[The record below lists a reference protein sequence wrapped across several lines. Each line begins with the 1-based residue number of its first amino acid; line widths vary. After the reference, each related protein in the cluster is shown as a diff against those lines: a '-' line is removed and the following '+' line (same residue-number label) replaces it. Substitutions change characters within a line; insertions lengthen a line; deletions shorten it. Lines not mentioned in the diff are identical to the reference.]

1 MNAIEYTCVDVSDR
15 CRVSAHDLFHPSGE
29 CDDVAVPTSKRRPLF
44 LVALIFGFTTMSFGT
59 VGFGATSV
67 AATTDTISIRT
78 DEVSATIDDDITEE
92 PLFGYDLE
100 NDPSECINFLP
111 RPNCGKK
118 PEDAGERGGAL
129 QYTVFVVILAG
140 LGVIATVIG
149 RNVVKRD
156 RVMNAV
162 AQDTSQ
168 SDAKNPSDS

>member
-1 MNAIEYTCVDVSDR
+1 
-15 CRVSAHDLFHPSGE
+15 
-29 CDDVAVPTSKRRPLF
+29 VPTSRRRPLF
-44 LVALIFGFTTMSFGT
+44 LVALVFGFATL
-59 VGFGATSV
+59 GFATAGFAPTSV
-67 AATTDTISIRT
+67 AATVDSVSMRF
-78 DEVSATIDDDITEE
+78 DEASATIDDGITEE

-118 PEDAGERGGAL
+118 PEDAGERGGVL

-162 AQDTSQ
+162 AQESSQ
-168 SDAKNPSDS
+168 SDVKNPSDS